1 MARLKQQQ
9 EENDLLRGII
19 RESFSSRDLLEE
31 EEEIAASA
39 SVEATATAS
48 DDNNKER
55 EKPGDAA
62 PSKKKPE
69 LDLGAILPHLQR
81 PEYMSGTSFYGPRG
95 LRMIDVGLLKL
106 ALEKAQLCPCSKAQ
120 GKL

>member
-48 DDNNKER
+48 DDNKER